1 MIQRGTWTE
10 SWKTLPVI
18 LEADVV
24 VVGGGPAG
32 VAAAVGAA
40 RVGAS
45 AVIVERDGW
54 LGGQAGDIFTI
65 SPWQFIDAN
74 LNWVV
79 GGITREIFLR
89 TAELGGCD
97 YLWETVPGQI
107 PPPEG
112 GEKPFEMIG
121 NGSAA
126 RHKVEGVLRWRD
138 AAVEPQSLRFALH
151 QMCDEAGVR
160 LLLDSTVAGAMMEE
174 NRIVGVLIEFR
185 GQRFGVRGKVVVD
198 ATGHG
203 DVADRAG
210 CPFEN
215 YNDLDGVFTGTSN
228 HLGRGGYTGAHS
240 RVCNVNFEETLAYMR
255 ERPDQWIAAGGW
267 EKDPP
272 KMEIEQVEE
281 MVRLGN
287 CVNLS
292 GFREL
297 RWKAVQ
303 ENPEYRAVGRRY
315 LDSPE
320 GYLAFIYQGDGLAI
334 QWSRSRKPVNLLD
347 PVEFSEVVADIR
359 KVHWLTNRLYREY
372 IPGFQNSRL
381 LYTPTHVSSAFAR
394 CVAVEYTLTRDDLI
408 EGVHFDD
415 VVGRAIGHDW
425 DVVSKHRGFE
435 IPYRALLP
443 HKVDGL
449 LVTGKS
455 VASFIHCG
463 ATVAC
468 TGHAAGVAAGLAAKA
483 DRMPRD
489 LDVALVQKTLLDQGA
504 VL

>member
-1 MIQRGTWTE
+1 MMEGMRMRQENWIE
-10 SWKTLPVI
+10 SRRATPVI

-32 VAAAVGAA
+32 VAAAVGAT

-45 AVIVERDGW
+45 AVIVDRDGW
-54 LGGQAGDIFTI
+54 LGGQAADIFSI
-65 SPWQFIDAN
+65 SPWQFIDED

-112 GEKPFEMIG
+112 AERPFEMIG
-121 NGSAA
+121 NGWAA
-126 RHKVEGVLRWRD
+126 QHKAEGLLHWRD
-138 AAVEPQSLRFALH
+138 AVVEPQSLRFALH

-160 LLLDSTVAGAMMEE
+160 LLLDSTVAGAMMDG
-174 NRIVGVLIEFR
+174 NRIAGVLIEFR

-203 DVADRAG
+203 DVAVQAG
-210 CPFEN
+210 CHAEN
-215 YNDLDGVFTGTSN
+215 YTTLARQGFTRS
-228 HLGRGGYTGAHS
+228 RGYAGAHS
-240 RVCNVNFEETLAYMR
+240 RVCHVNFEETLAYMR
-255 ERPDQWIAAGGW
+255 ERPDQWRLGWGGAPEATADQIA
-267 EKDPP
+267 
-272 KMEIEQVEE
+272 E

-287 CVNLS
+287 TVTIS
-292 GFREL
+292 GFPEL
-297 RWKAVQ
+297 RWEAVQ
-303 ENPEYRAVGRRY
+303 GNPEYRVVGRRPET
-315 LDSPE
+315 LETPE
-320 GYLAFIYQGDGLAI
+320 GHLVFSYHGDGLVDL
-334 QWSRSRKPVNLLD
+334 WSRSRKMIDLLD
-347 PVEFSEVVADIR
+347 PVEFSEIEADIR
-359 KVHWLTNRLYREY
+359 KVHWLTHRLYRGY
-372 IPGFQNSRL
+372 IPGFQNSHL
-381 LYTPTHVSSAFAR
+381 LGVVTHVGTASSR
-394 CVAVEYTLTRDDLI
+394 RVAVEYTQTKQDLT
-408 EGVHFDD
+408 EGTHYDD

-425 DVVSKHRGFE
+425 HVVAKYRGFE

-443 HKVDGL
+443 EGVDGL

-455 VASFIHCG
+455 AGEFIHCV

-483 DRMPRD
+483 SRTPRE
-489 LDVALVQKTLLDQGA
+489 LDVTLLQNTLLDQGA

>member
-1 MIQRGTWTE
+1 MHRTNWTE
-10 SWKTLPVI
+10 PQRRTPIV
-18 LEADVV
+18 LETDVV

-45 AVIVERDGW
+45 AAIIERDGW
-54 LGGQAGDIFTI
+54 LGGQAADIFSI
-65 SPWQFIDAN
+65 SPWQFVDED

-89 TAELGGCD
+89 TSKLGKCD

-112 GEKPFEMIG
+112 AEKPFDIIG
-121 NGSAA
+121 NGWAA
-126 RHKVEGVLRWRD
+126 HHKAEGLLHWRD
-138 AAVEPQSLRFALH
+138 AVVEPQSLRFALH
-151 QMCDEAGVR
+151 QMCDEAGVT
-160 LLLDSTVAGAMMEE
+160 LLLESTMAGAMMEE

-185 GQRFGVRGKVVVD
+185 GQRFGVRAKVVVD

-210 CPFEN
+210 VPFEN
-215 YNDLDGVFTGTSN
+215 YTTLAQQGVTRS
-228 HLGRGGYTGAHS
+228 RGYAGAHS
-240 RVCNVNFEETLAYMR
+240 RVCHVKFEDTLAYMR
-255 ERPDQWIAAGGW
+255 ARPDQW
-267 EKDPP
+267 
-272 KMEIEQVEE
+272 
-281 MVRLGN
+281 RLGWGDAPKATADQIAKMVHLGN
-287 CVNLS
+287 TVTIS
-292 GFREL
+292 GFPEI
-297 RWKAVQ
+297 RWQAVQ
-303 ENPEYRAVGRRY
+303 ENPEYRAVGRRPET
-315 LDSPE
+315 LDTPE
-320 GYLAFIYQGDGLAI
+320 GHLVFSYQGDGLVDM
-334 QWSRSRKPVNLLD
+334 WSRSRKMIDLLD
-347 PVEFSEVVADIR
+347 PVQFSKIEADIR
-359 KVHWLTNRLYREY
+359 KVHWLTHRLYREY

-381 LYTPTHVSSAFAR
+381 LGVTTHVGTASSR
-394 CVAVEYTLTRDDLI
+394 RVAVEYTLTKNDLV
-408 EGVHFDD
+408 EGTHFDD

-425 DVVSKHRGFE
+425 HVVSIHRGFE

-443 HKVDGL
+443 KGVEGL

-455 VASFIHCG
+455 AGEFIHCV

-483 DRMPRD
+483 NQSPRE
-489 LDVALVQKTLLDQGA
+489 LNVGLLQQTLRDQGA

>member
-1 MIQRGTWTE
+1 MTQKETWTE
-10 SWKTLPVI
+10 PQMTTPVI

-32 VAAAVGAA
+32 VTAAVGAT
-40 RVGAS
+40 RVGAN
-45 AVIVERDGW
+45 AVIIERDGW
-54 LGGQAGDIFTI
+54 LGGQAGDVFTI
-65 SPWQFIDAN
+65 SPWQFIDEN
-74 LNWVV
+74 LDWVV

-89 TAELGGCD
+89 TVELGGCD
-97 YLWETVPGQI
+97 YLWQTVPGQI

-112 GEKPFEMIG
+112 AEKPFEVIG
-121 NGSAA
+121 NGSAG
-126 RHKVEGVLRWRD
+126 RHKIEGILRWRD

-151 QMCDEAGVR
+151 QFCDEAGVK
-160 LLLDSTVAGAMMEE
+160 LLLDSTMSGVMMEG

-185 GQRFGVRGKVVVD
+185 GQRFGVKAKVVVD

-203 DVADRAG
+203 DVAARAG
-210 CPFEN
+210 APYAN
-215 YNDLDGVFTGTSN
+215 YHDLDGVYAGTSN
-228 HLGRGGYTGAHS
+228 YLGQGGYAGAHS
-240 RVCNVNFEETLAYMR
+240 RVCNVNIGETLAYMR
-255 ERPDQWIAAGGW
+255 EHPDQWLAAGRW

-272 KMEIEQVEE
+272 KVPIDQVEE

-292 GFREL
+292 GFQQL

-303 ENPEYRAVGRRY
+303 ENPEYRVVGRKH

-320 GYLAFIYQGDGLAI
+320 GHLAFIYQVNGLVI
-334 QWSRSRKPVNLLD
+334 QWSRSRKQIDLLD
-347 PVEFSEVVADIR
+347 PLSFSEIEADIR
-359 KVHWLTNRLYREY
+359 RVHWLTHRLYREY
-372 IPGFQNSRL
+372 MPGFQNSRF
-381 LYTPTHVSSAFAR
+381 LYSPPHVSSAFGR
-394 CVAVEYTLTRDDLI
+394 CVGVEYTLTMDDLV
-408 EGVHFDD
+408 EGTHFDD
-415 VVGRAIGHDW
+415 IVGRVIGHDW

-443 HKVDGL
+443 KEVDGL

-455 VASFIHCG
+455 VTNFVHCG

-468 TGHAAGVAAGLAAKA
+468 TGHAAGVAAGLAATA
-483 DRMPRD
+483 NQTPREIGIGP
-489 LDVALVQKTLLDQGA
+489 LQKALVDQDA